1 MNTALICL
9 LGLFDAY
16 MWLIHIPGLLGAWS

>member
-1 MNTALICL
+1 MNTLAVGALF
-9 LGLFDAY
+9 LFDAY